1 MSTARSLRFPH
12 RAWKKIIGR
21 VITSRLRGTGV
32 LVGQGVRFHGAPLIQ
47 RAEGSEISIGDRS
60 VLCSDPRNTALGV
73 RGPVILRTL
82 AADAKIQIGSDV
94 GLSGSVVCAA
104 RSISIGQ
111 GTLLGADVMIFDTDF
126 HPVDHPARR
135 YAPLP
140 VEASSA
146 VAIGRN
152 VFIGTRSTICKGVTI
167 GDNSVIGAGS
177 VVSSDVPP
185 NTVYAGVPARLIR
198 ALRLS

>member
-1 MSTARSLRFPH
+1 MSLTKILHLPH
-12 RAWKKIIGR
+12 RAWKKIFGR
-21 VITSRLRGTGV
+21 VITSRLRGAGV
-32 LVGQGVRFHGAPLIQ
+32 LVGQGVRFHSAPIIQ
-47 RAEGSEISIGDRS
+47 RVEGSKISIGDRS
-60 VLCSDPRNTALGV
+60 VLCSDSRNTALGV

-82 AADAKIQIGSDV
+82 AVNAEIDIAGDV
-94 GLSGSVVCAA
+94 GLSGAVICAA
-104 RSISIGQ
+104 CSVSIGQ

-126 HPVDHPARR
+126 HPVDHAARR
-135 YAPLP
+135 YAPMP
-140 VEASSA
+140 SETSA
-146 VAIGRN
+146 PILIGRN

-185 NTVYAGVPARLIR
+185 NTIYAGVPARFIR